1 MNGPLGAGELR
12 ELIGTILLCLMGL
25 FAAVWIV
32 YRNWSG
38 IKELCTD
45 EDGNFDLLGGLE
57 RHFSGGGSSGGAQ
70 VSPEEVTADEDVM
83 QRLIRQKGAQM
94 ADFDPAKD
102 WIREHIIFHGRVQGV
117 GFRYQAMYAAR
128 SFDLTGWVENL
139 PDGSVEMEVRGEGG
153 AGYPCGDRQND
164 EAPQER
170 PLDPDR
176 QDGHG
181 RDGGRAGRAG
191 LRRQRLLKILKK

>member
-128 SFDLTGWVENL
+128 SFDLTGQTFDPL
-139 PDGSVEMEVRGEGG
+139 T
-153 AGYPCGDRQND
+153 
-164 EAPQER
+164 ER

-191 LRRQRLLKILKK
+191 LRRQRLLKK

>member
-1 MNGPLGAGELR
+1 MSGPLGAGELR

-70 VSPEEVTADEDVM
+70 ASPEEVTADEDVM
-83 QRLIRQKGAQM
+83 QRLISQKGAQM

-139 PDGSVEMEVRGEGG
+139 PDGSVEMEVQGTAVGIG
-153 AGYPCGDRQND
+153 
-164 EAPQER
+164 
-170 PLDPDR
+170 
-176 QDGHG
+176 
-181 RDGGRAGRAG
+181 
-191 LRRQRLLKILKK
+191 RLLTHLQSGHWIRIDKMDMEEMAVVPDERGFGVRGY